1 VDHRDHSSVRV
12 CAGTPPT
19 VGGHRNEGL
28 RDVFRTQT
36 VIALIGS
43 AALAA
48 ASAGSVGFAARAPVG
63 SKVRP
68 IPAATQTGFKAATVK
83 ARSIV
88 WFRNVDGAPHNAIGR
103 GINSGTPVVGV
114 GARFKV
120 RAPKTPGRYSYIC
133 GVHTNMRGLLTVVT

>member
-1 VDHRDHSSVRV
+1 MGHRDHSSVRV
-12 CAGTPPT
+12 GAGSLPT
-19 VGGHRNEGL
+19 VGVIATKGL
-28 RDVFRTQT
+28 RGVFRTPT
-36 VIALIGS
+36 VIAFVGS

-48 ASAGSVGFAARAPVG
+48 ASAGSVGLAARASLG

-120 RAPKTPGRYSYIC
+120 RAPKTPDSYSYIC
-133 GVHTNMRGLLTVVT
+133 GVHTNMRGLLTVVK